1 MSAPKSIKQQII
13 AALLALAMP
22 LMKNTA
28 AIRKIERK
36 RTLFLMEDT
45 KPAIHLV
52 ITPETVVDED
62 TRGYDIEFHALYKII
77 CDDARD
83 PADLADGV
91 AAFLQ
96 TAIES
101 DPQLNGASGQQP
113 SLASWVR
120 YFGDTPFTQEELKP
134 DGGILVTFLV
144 RYRRLKG
151 DPNTTY

>member
-1 MSAPKSIKQQII
+1 MSAQKSIKQKII
-13 AALLALAMP
+13 AALLHLAEP
-22 LMKNTA
+22 LRKNDA
-28 AIRKIERK
+28 HIRKIERK
-36 RTLFLMEDT
+36 RTLFLLEDT

-52 ITPETVVDED
+52 ITPETVVEED
-62 TRGYDIEFHALYKII
+62 MRGYELEFHAMFKII

-96 TAIES
+96 TAVES
-101 DPQLNGASGQQP
+101 DPQLNGADGSGQ
-113 SLASWVR
+113 SLASWVK

>member
-1 MSAPKSIKQQII
+1 MNPPKSIKQQII
-13 AALLALAMP
+13 AALLKLAAP
-22 LMKNTA
+22 LLKNEA
-28 AIRKIERK
+28 GIRKIERK
-36 RTLFLMEDT
+36 RTLFLLEDT

-52 ITPETVVDED
+52 ITPETVMGED

-96 TAIES
+96 SAIEK
-101 DPQLNGASGQQP
+101 DPQLNGGDNNGA
-113 SLASWVR
+113 SLASWVK